1 MKQDEV
7 IQMLKEV
14 IDKADLMTKTERELD
29 FLVADLRQ
37 ENAALR
43 EVNEELLKTMRQLAC
58 LGMGD
63 VYGNSDGNIIAQM
76 ALNKATGESK

>member
-14 IDKADLMTKTERELD
+14 IDKADLMTEAERELD

-43 EVNEELLKTMRQLAC
+43 EVNAELLEALEDLAWF
-58 LGMGD
+58 LGECGATEKARA
-63 VYGNSDGNIIAQM
+63 VIT
-76 ALNKATGESK
+76 KATGETK

>member
-14 IDKADLMTKTERELD
+14 IDKTDLMTEAERELD
-29 FLVADLRQ
+29 FLVAELRQ

-43 EVNEELLKTMRQLAC
+43 EQLCSIGAKE
-58 LGMGD
+58 
-63 VYGNSDGNIIAQM
+63 Q
-76 ALNKATGESK
+76 NK

>member
-14 IDKADLMTKTERELD
+14 IDKADLMTETERELD

-43 EVNEELLKTMRQLAC
+43 GVNAELLKTMRQLAC
-58 LGMGD
+58 L
-63 VYGNSDGNIIAQM
+63 
-76 ALNKATGESK
+76 ALNKATGETE

>member
-1 MKQDEV
+1 MKQEEV

-14 IDKADLMTKTERELD
+14 IDKADLMSETERELD

-43 EVNEELLKTMRQLAC
+43 EENAVLREQLCSIGAKE
-58 LGMGD
+58 
-63 VYGNSDGNIIAQM
+63 Q
-76 ALNKATGESK
+76 NK